1 MIERILR
8 GSFAKPAL
16 TVLLVLAAALAG
28 AVWLTELQRDVF
40 PDLATPVFSVFVQNP
55 AMGAEELET
64 GVAIPLEVAL
74 SGLPGVRRIRSGS
87 QAGVA
92 LVRIEFE
99 PDADYYLSR
108 QLVAERVGQVARDL
122 PPGTDAPLVSSLTG
136 RLNEVMELVVEAEP
150 GTAGLMELRDLAD
163 FEVRNRLLGVPG
175 VAAVEVLGGHLRQFQ
190 VQLDPERMA
199 ALGVT
204 LGEVMTAV
212 ERSNENAAGGF
223 VAQGPIEW
231 TVRAVGRAENV
242 GDLRATVVAVRDT
255 TPVLLGEVAE
265 VREAP
270 AVRRGLAHGM
280 AEEIVSCRVVKQFG
294 ADTVAVAGGVR
305 EAIADLSGSLPPGV
319 RVRVLYDQAE
329 LVSSALGGVGRA
341 VLLGAVLVVAVLFLL
356 LGNLRAALIVTVTL
370 PLSIALAGLILKP
383 AGVGLNT
390 LTLGG
395 LAIAVGL
402 LVDAAII
409 LTENVYHRLQALTP
423 VPSPA
428 PPPPSPGEGRPLPAH
443 DHTPPSPREGGG
455 EVGEG
460 GRGGEGLREVVLAAA
475 VEVGRPIAFA
485 TLIVIAVFT
494 PLFAMSGIE
503 GRMYRPLAA
512 AVVASMAASL
522 ALALTLVPVLA
533 GWLLRPGAPGKEEDV
548 AVIRRI
554 KAVYAPL
561 LDRCLRHAGLVRV
574 LALAVTIPALVLAF
588 RVGSDFMP
596 ALDEGALLLQTILPP
611 EASLEEVDRRNHR
624 VEDVLRGFPEVREV
638 VRRTGRAEQTEDPMP
653 HVVSDVLVVLKP
665 ERSRSVEE
673 LEEEMRER
681 LEKVPGVAVLF
692 TTPLGMRIDE
702 GLGGTPADIQ
712 VRIYG
717 PDLDR
722 LARLA
727 EEARELMEPVEG
739 IADLRAETLTGLPQV
754 RITVDREAVARVGL
768 TPADVVDA
776 LRIGLAGE
784 EVSQVWVGQ
793 RRYDLVVRL
802 ADERRADL
810 SGLSA
815 LLIDGRDGTRIPLG
829 QLARVERTFGPAS
842 IQREAGSRRIA
853 VEASVAGR
861 DLGSAAAEVRERLS
875 GELDLPTGYFFD
887 VGGRA
892 ENQARAL
899 RSLGLAI
906 AVALLAVLV
915 LLYLALGSFAETMV
929 ILATLPD
936 AFVGG
941 ILALWLAGETWNVS
955 SLVGL
960 IGLFGIAVQNG
971 LVLVSQTRSLIAEGR
986 PFEDALREA
995 SIGRVRPKLMTAGT
1009 AILGLLPLLVL
1020 NLHGS
1025 EIERPLAVVMI
1036 GGLVTST
1043 LFTLLALPTFY
1054 QWVHRRMGRP

>member
-8 GSFAKPAL
+8 GSFARPVL
-16 TVLLVLAAALAG
+16 TVLLALAAAAAG
-28 AVWLTELQRDVF
+28 AVWLSDLRRDVF
-40 PDLATPVFSVFVQNP
+40 PDLATPVFSVFVQNA

-64 GVAIPLEVAL
+64 GVAVPLEVAL
-74 SGLPGVRRIRSGS
+74 AGLPEVRRIRSTS

-92 LVRIEFE
+92 QVRVEFE

-108 QLVAERVGQVARDL
+108 QLVSERVNQVAREL
-122 PPGTDAPLVSSLTG
+122 PPGTGAPLVSSLTN
-136 RLNEVMELVVEAEP
+136 RLNEVMELVVEAKP
-150 GTAGLMELRDLAD
+150 GSAGLMELRELAD

-175 VAAVEVLGGHLRQFQ
+175 VASVEVMGGHLRQFQ

-204 LGEVMTAV
+204 LDEVLTAAR
-212 ERSNENAAGGF
+212 RSNENAAAGF
-223 VAQGPIEW
+223 VAQGSIEW
-231 TVRAVGRAENV
+231 TVRAVGRASNV
-242 GDLRATVVAVRDT
+242 GDLRATVVTVREN

-270 AVRRGLAHGM
+270 AVRRGMAHGLGS
-280 AEEIVSCRVVKQFG
+280 EIVSCRVVKQFG
-294 ADTVAVAGGVR
+294 ADTVAVSRGVR
-305 EAIADLSGSLPPGV
+305 AAVAGLSGSLPRGV

-329 LVSSALGGVGRA
+329 LVGSALGGVGRA
-341 VLLGAVLVVAVLFLL
+341 VLLGALLVVGVLFLL
-356 LGNLRAALIVTVTL
+356 LGNLRAALIVTLTL
-370 PLSIALAGLILKP
+370 PLSIAIAGLILKP
-383 AGVGLNT
+383 AGIGLNT

-409 LTENVYHRLQALTP
+409 LTENVFHRLTLA
-423 VPSPA
+423 
-428 PPPPSPGEGRPLPAH
+428 GR
-443 DHTPPSPREGGG
+443 SRSRK
-455 EVGEG
+455 EVAF
-460 GRGGEGLREVVLAAA
+460 AAA

-485 TLIVIAVFT
+485 TLIVMAVFT

-512 AVVASMAASL
+512 AVVAAMAASL

-533 GWLLRPGAPGKEEDV
+533 AWLLRPNPPGREEDV
-548 AVIRRI
+548 APIRWI
-554 KAVYAPL
+554 KSIYAPL
-561 LDRCLRHAGLVRV
+561 LDRCMRHAGLVRV
-574 LALAVTIPALVLAF
+574 LSLAVTLPALLLAF
-588 RVGSDFMP
+588 QIGSDFMP
-596 ALDEGALLLQTILPP
+596 KLDEGALLLQTLLPP

-624 VEDVLRGFPEVREV
+624 VEDVLRRFPEVQEV
-638 VRRTGRAEQTEDPMP
+638 VRRTGRAERTEDPMP
-653 HVVSDVLVVLKP
+653 HVLSDVLVVLKAG
-665 ERSRSVEE
+665 RSGSLED
-673 LEEEMRER
+673 LEERMRER

-702 GLGGTPADIQ
+702 GLGGTPADLQ

-717 PDLDR
+717 PDLARLSR
-722 LARLA
+722 LA
-727 EEARELMEPVEG
+727 ARARKLMEPIPG
-739 IADLRAETLTGLPQV
+739 IADLRAENLTGLPQIRV
-754 RITVDREAVARVGL
+754 TINREAVARVGL
-768 TPADVVDA
+768 TPADVIDA
-776 LRIGLAGE
+776 LRVGLAGE
-784 EVSQVWVGQ
+784 EMSQIWVGQ
-793 RRYDLVVRL
+793 RRFDLVVRL
-802 ADERRADL
+802 EDRRRADL
-810 SGLSA
+810 SSLGA
-815 LLIDGRDGTRIPLG
+815 LLIDGRNGTRVPLG
-829 QLARVERTFGPAS
+829 QLARIEQTFGPAA
-842 IQREAGSRRIA
+842 IQREAGSRRTA

-861 DLGSAAAEVRERLS
+861 DLGSTAAEVRRRLA
-875 GELDLPTGYFFD
+875 GKLDLPTGYYFD
-887 VGGRA
+887 VGGRV

-899 RSLGLAI
+899 RSLSLAI
-906 AVALLAVLV
+906 AVALLAVLM
-915 LLYLALGSFAETMV
+915 LLYLALGSFAETLV

-971 LVLVSQTRSLIAEGR
+971 LVLVSQTRSLLAEGR
-986 PFEDALREA
+986 PFEEALREA

-1020 NLHGS
+1020 RLHGS

-1054 QWVHRRMGRP
+1054 QFVHQMRERFRTRTAIPEKR

>member
-1 MIERILR
+1 MIDRILR
-8 GSFAKPAL
+8 AAFARPGLTLLLAL
-16 TVLLVLAAALAG
+16 TAAAAG
-28 AVWLTELQRDVF
+28 AVRLGELQRDVF

-64 GVAIPLEVAL
+64 GVAIPLEAAL
-74 SGLPGVRRIRSGS
+74 AGLPEVRRIRSGS

-92 LVRIEFE
+92 QVRVEFE

-108 QLVAERVGQVARDL
+108 QLVSERVSQAARDL

-136 RLNEVMELVVEAEP
+136 RLNEIMELVVEAEP
-150 GTAGLMELRDLAD
+150 GSAGLMELRDLAE

-175 VAAVEVLGGHLRQFQ
+175 VAAVEVMGGHLRQFQ

-199 ALGVT
+199 ARGVA
-204 LGEVMTAV
+204 LGEVLAAV
-212 ERSNENAAGGF
+212 ERANENAAGGF
-223 VAQGPIEW
+223 VAQGPVEW

-242 GDLRATVVAVRDT
+242 GDLRATVVAVRENT
-255 TPVLLGEVAE
+255 HTPVLLGEVAE

-270 AVRRGLAHGM
+270 AVRRGMAHGIG
-280 AEEIVSCRVVKQFG
+280 EEIVSCRISKQFG
-294 ADTVAVAGGVR
+294 ADTVAVARRVR
-305 EAIADLSGSLPPGV
+305 AAVADLAESLPPGV

-329 LVSSALGGVGRA
+329 LVASSLGGVGRA
-341 VLLGAVLVVAVLFLL
+341 VLIGALLVVGVLFLL
-356 LGNLRAALIVTVTL
+356 LGNLRAALIVTLTL
-370 PLSIALAGLILKP
+370 PLSIALAGLILEP

-409 LTENVYHRLQALTP
+409 LTENVYHRLT
-423 VPSPA
+423 VA
-428 PPPPSPGEGRPLPAH
+428 PDG
-443 DHTPPSPREGGG
+443 SPR
-455 EVGEG
+455 
-460 GRGGEGLREVVLAAA
+460 RRIVLAAA

-512 AVVASMAASL
+512 AVVAAMVAAL
-522 ALALTLVPVLA
+522 VLALTLVPVLA
-533 GWLLRPGAPGKEEDV
+533 GWLLRPARSSGREDV
-548 AVIRRI
+548 AAIRRV
-554 KAVYAPL
+554 KALYAPL
-561 LDRCLRHAGLVRV
+561 LDRCLRRAGLVRA
-574 LALAVTIPALVLAF
+574 LALAVTVPALFLAF
-588 RVGSDFMP
+588 RIGSDFMP
-596 ALDEGALLLQTILPP
+596 RLDEGALLLQTLLPP
-611 EASLEEVDRRNHR
+611 EASLDEVDRRNHR
-624 VEDVLRGFPEVREV
+624 VEDILRRFPEVQEV
-638 VRRTGRAEQTEDPMP
+638 VRRTGRAERTEDPMP
-653 HVVSDVLVVLKP
+653 HVLSDVLVVLRP
-665 ERSRSVEE
+665 RRSRPLEE
-673 LEEEMRER
+673 LEAEMRVR
-681 LEKVPGVAVLF
+681 LEKVPGVSVLF

-702 GLGGTPADIQ
+702 GLGGSPADIQ
-712 VRIYG
+712 VRIFG

-722 LARLA
+722 LSRLA
-727 EEARELMEPVEG
+727 GEARELMEPVAG

-768 TPADVVDA
+768 APADVVDA
-776 LRIGLAGE
+776 LRVGLAGV

-793 RRYDLVVRL
+793 RRFDLVVRL
-802 ADERRADL
+802 ADERRRDL
-810 SGLSA
+810 AALSS
-815 LLIDGRDGTRIPLG
+815 LLIDGRDGARVPLG
-829 QLARVERTFGPAS
+829 QLARVERTFGPGS

-861 DLGSAAAEVRERLS
+861 DLGGTAAEVRERLAQ
-875 GELDLPTGYFFD
+875 GLDLPTGYFFD
-887 VGGRA
+887 VGGRV
-892 ENQARAL
+892 ETQARAL
-899 RSLGLAI
+899 RSLYLAI

-915 LLYLALGSFAETMV
+915 LLYLALGSFAETLV

-941 ILALWLAGETWNVS
+941 IVALWLAGETWNVS

-971 LVLVSQTRSLIAEGR
+971 LVLVSQTRSLLAEGR
-986 PFEDALREA
+986 PFEEALREA
-995 SIGRVRPKLMTAGT
+995 AIGRVRPKLMTAAC
-1009 AILGLLPLLVL
+1009 AILGLMPLLVL

-1043 LFTLLALPTFY
+1043 LFTLLALPSFY
-1054 QWVHRRMGRP
+1054 QWVERWRRGRLPPAPTGA

>member
-8 GSFAKPAL
+8 GSFARPAL
-16 TVLLVLAAALAG
+16 TVLLALAAAAAG
-28 AVWLTELQRDVF
+28 AAWLGDLRRDVF

-64 GVAIPLEVAL
+64 GVAVPLEVAL
-74 SGLPGVRRIRSGS
+74 AGLPEVRRIRSTS

-92 LVRIEFE
+92 QVRVEFE

-108 QLVAERVGQVARDL
+108 QLVTERVNQAAREL
-122 PPGTDAPLVSSLTG
+122 PAGTGAPLVSSLTG
-136 RLNEVMELVVEAEP
+136 RLNEILELVIEAEP
-150 GTAGLMELRDLAD
+150 GAAGLMELRELAD

-199 ALGVT
+199 ALRVT
-204 LGEVMTAV
+204 LNEVLTAV
-212 ERSNENAAGGF
+212 RRSNENAAGGF
-223 VAQGPIEW
+223 VTQGPVEW
-231 TVRAVGRAENV
+231 SVRAVGRAANV

-270 AVRRGLAHGM
+270 AVRRGMAHGL
-280 AEEIVSCRVVKQFG
+280 ASEIVSCRVVKQFG
-294 ADTVAVAGGVR
+294 ADTVAVSRGVR
-305 EAIADLSGSLPPGV
+305 AAVAGLSQGLPPGV

-329 LVSSALGGVGRA
+329 LVGSALGGVGRA
-341 VLLGAVLVVAVLFLL
+341 VLLGALLVVAVLFLL
-356 LGNLRAALIVTVTL
+356 LGNLRAALVVTLTL
-370 PLSIALAGLILKP
+370 PLSIALSGLILKP

-409 LTENVYHRLQALTP
+409 LVENVYHRLTLA
-423 VPSPA
+423 A
-428 PPPPSPGEGRPLPAH
+428 GAGRPRKETAF
-443 DHTPPSPREGGG
+443 
-455 EVGEG
+455 
-460 GRGGEGLREVVLAAA
+460 AAA

-485 TLIVIAVFT
+485 TLIVIAVFL

-512 AVVASMAASL
+512 AVVAAMAASL

-533 GWLLRPGAPGKEEDV
+533 AGFLRPARPGREEDV
-548 AVIRRI
+548 ALIRWI
-554 KAVYAPL
+554 KALYAPL
-561 LDRCLRHAGLVRV
+561 LDRCMRRAGLVR
-574 LALAVTIPALVLAF
+574 LLSLAVTVPALLLAF
-588 RVGSDFMP
+588 RIGSDFMP
-596 ALDEGALLLQTILPP
+596 RLDEGALLLQTILPP
-611 EASLEEVDRRNHR
+611 EASLDEVDRRNHR
-624 VEDVLRGFPEVREV
+624 VEDVLRRFPEVREV
-638 VRRTGRAEQTEDPMP
+638 VRRTGRAERTEDPMP
-653 HVVSDVLVVLKP
+653 HVVSDVLVVLKAD
-665 ERSRSVEE
+665 RSGSIED
-673 LEEEMRER
+673 LEDRMRER

-702 GLGGTPADIQ
+702 GLGGTPADLQ

-717 PDLDR
+717 PDLERLSR
-722 LARLA
+722 LAAR
-727 EEARELMEPVEG
+727 AREILEPIPG
-739 IADLRAETLTGLPQV
+739 LADLRAEALTGLPQIRV
-754 RITVDREAVARVGL
+754 TVDREAVARVGL
-768 TPADVVDA
+768 TPADVIDA
-776 LRIGLAGE
+776 LRVGLAGE

-793 RRYDLVVRL
+793 RRFDLVVRL
-802 ADERRADL
+802 EDQRRAGPSSL
-810 SGLSA
+810 AS
-815 LLIDGRDGTRIPLG
+815 LLIDGRDGARVPLS
-829 QLARVERTFGPAS
+829 QLARIEEAFGPAV

-853 VEASVAGR
+853 VEASVTGR
-861 DLGSAAAEVRERLS
+861 DLGGAAAEVRRRLS
-875 GELDLPTGYFFD
+875 RELELPTGYYFD
-887 VGGRA
+887 VGGRV

-899 RSLGLAI
+899 RSLSLAI
-906 AVALLAVLV
+906 AAALLAVLV
-915 LLYLALGSFAETMV
+915 LLYLALGSFAETLV

-971 LVLVSQTRSLIAEGR
+971 LVLVSQTRTLLAEGR
-986 PFEDALREA
+986 PFGEALREA
-995 SIGRVRPKLMTAGT
+995 AIGRVRPKLMTAST
-1009 AILGLLPLLVL
+1009 AILGLLPLLAL

-1025 EIERPLAVVMI
+1025 EIERPLAIVMI

-1054 QWVHRRMGRP
+1054 QWVHHLGERWRTRRGSEGYEHQ

>member
-8 GSFAKPAL
+8 GSFARPAL
-16 TVLLVLAAALAG
+16 TVLLILAAAAAG
-28 AVWLTELQRDVF
+28 GVWLGDLERDVF
-40 PDLATPVFSVFVQNP
+40 PDLATPVFSVFVQN
-55 AMGAEELET
+55 ASMGAEELEAS
-64 GVAIPLEVAL
+64 VAIPLEVAL
-74 SGLPGVRRIRSGS
+74 AGLPEVRRIRSSS

-92 LVRIEFE
+92 QVRVELE
-99 PDADYYLSR
+99 PDADYHLSR
-108 QLVAERVGQVARDL
+108 QLVTERVNQAARDL

-150 GTAGLMELRDLAD
+150 GTAGLMELRELAE

-175 VAAVEVLGGHLRQFQ
+175 VAAVEVLGGHLRQYQ

-204 LGEVMTAV
+204 LGEVLDAV

-223 VAQGPIEW
+223 VAQGSIEW
-231 TVRAVGRAENV
+231 TIRAVGRVATI
-242 GDLRATVVAVRDT
+242 GDLGGTVVTMREG
-255 TPVLLGEVAE
+255 TPVLLNEVADI
-265 VREAP
+265 REAP
-270 AVRRGLAHGM
+270 AVRRGMAHGL

-294 ADTVAVAGGVR
+294 ADTVAVAEGVR
-305 EAIADLSGSLPPGV
+305 SAVADLSKSMPPGV

-356 LGNLRAALIVTVTL
+356 LGNLRAALIVTLTL
-370 PLSIALAGLILKP
+370 PLSILLSGLILHP
-383 AGVGLNT
+383 AGIGLNT

-409 LTENVYHRLQALTP
+409 LTENVWHRLTVSA
-423 VPSPA
+423 
-428 PPPPSPGEGRPLPAH
+428 GG
-443 DHTPPSPREGGG
+443 PR
-455 EVGEG
+455 
-460 GRGGEGLREVVLAAA
+460 REVVLAAA
-475 VEVGRPIAFA
+475 LEVGRPIAFA
-485 TLIVIAVFT
+485 TLIVIAVFS

-512 AVVASMAASL
+512 AVVAAMAASL
-522 ALALTLVPVLA
+522 VLALTLVPVLSA
-533 GWLLRPGAPGKEEDV
+533 WLLRPARAGREEDV
-548 AVIRRI
+548 APIRRI

-561 LDRCLRHAGLVRV
+561 LDRCMRRAGLVRV
-574 LALAVTIPALVLAF
+574 LALAVTVPALVLAL
-588 RVGSDFMP
+588 RIGTDFMP
-596 ALDEGALLLQTILPP
+596 QLDEGALLLQTILPP

-624 VEDVLRGFPEVREV
+624 VEDILRRFPEVREV
-638 VRRTGRAEQTEDPMP
+638 VRRTGRAERTEDPMP
-653 HVVSDVLVVLKP
+653 HVISDVLVVLEP
-665 ERSRSVEE
+665 ERARSAEE
-673 LEEEMRER
+673 LEAEMRER
-681 LEKVPGVAVLF
+681 LETVAGVTVLF

-727 EEARELMEPVEG
+727 ERARELMEPVEG

-754 RITVDREAVARVGL
+754 RITLDREALARVGL
-768 TPADVVDA
+768 APADVIGA
-776 LRIGLAGE
+776 LRVGLAGE

-793 RRYDLVVRL
+793 RRFDLVVRL
-802 ADERRADL
+802 AEDARSDL
-810 SGLSA
+810 GTLSA
-815 LLIDGRDGTRIPLG
+815 LLIDGRDGTRVPLG
-829 QLARVERTFGPAS
+829 QLASVEQTFGPAS

-853 VEASVAGR
+853 VEAGVAGR
-861 DLGSAAAEVRERLS
+861 DLGSTAAEVRERLAE
-875 GELDLPTGYFFD
+875 GLELPTGYFFD
-887 VGGRA
+887 VGGRV
-892 ENQARAL
+892 ESQARAL
-899 RSLGLAI
+899 RSLALAI
-906 AVALLAVLV
+906 AVALFAVLV
-915 LLYLALGSFAETMV
+915 LLYLALGSFAETLV

-941 ILALWLAGETWNVS
+941 IVALWLAGETWNVS

-971 LVLVSQTRSLIAEGR
+971 LVLVSQTRSLLAEGR
-986 PFEDALREA
+986 PFAEALREA
-995 SIGRVRPKLMTAGT
+995 SIGRVRPKLLTAAT

-1054 QWVHRRMGRP
+1054 MLVHQWRERLRERGAAPAPGS

>member
-1 MIERILR
+1 MIARILHA
-8 GSFAKPAL
+8 SFAKPAL
-16 TVLLVLAAALAG
+16 TVLLALTAAAVG
-28 AVWLTELQRDVF
+28 AVWLGDLERDVF

-74 SGLPGVRRIRSGS
+74 AGLPEVRRIRSSS

-92 LVRIEFE
+92 QVRVEFE

-108 QLVAERVGQVARDL
+108 QLVAERVNQVARDL

-136 RLNEVMELVVEAEP
+136 RLNEVIELVVEAQP
-150 GTAGLMELRDLAD
+150 GTAGLMELRDLAEL
-163 FEVRNRLLGVPG
+163 EVRNRLLGVPG
-175 VAAVEVLGGHLRQFQ
+175 VAAVEVMGGHLRQFQ

-204 LGEVMTAV
+204 LGEVLAAV

-223 VAQGPIEW
+223 VTQGSIEW
-231 TVRAVGRAENV
+231 TVRAVGRAANV

-270 AVRRGLAHGM
+270 AVRRGMAHGLGS
-280 AEEIVSCRVVKQFG
+280 EIVSCRISKQFG
-294 ADTVAVAGGVR
+294 ADTVAVARGVR
-305 EAIADLSGSLPPGV
+305 TAVADLAKSLPPGV

-341 VLLGAVLVVAVLFLL
+341 VLLGAVLVVGVLLLL
-356 LGNLRAALIVTVTL
+356 LGNLRAAFIVTLTL
-370 PLSIALAGLILKP
+370 PLSIALAGLILEP

-409 LTENVYHRLQALTP
+409 LTENVYHRLTVAER
-423 VPSPA
+423 S
-428 PPPPSPGEGRPLPAH
+428 RP
-443 DHTPPSPREGGG
+443 R
-455 EVGEG
+455 
-460 GRGGEGLREVVLAAA
+460 REVALAAA

-512 AVVASMAASL
+512 AVVAAMAASL

-533 GWLLRPGAPGKEEDV
+533 GWLLRPARPGAAEDV
-548 AVIRRI
+548 ALIRRV
-554 KAVYAPL
+554 KALYAPL
-561 LDRCLRHAGLVRV
+561 LERAMRHAGLVRV
-574 LALAVTIPALVLAF
+574 LALAVTVPALLLATQI
-588 RVGSDFMP
+588 GSDFMP
-596 ALDEGALLLQTILPP
+596 RLDEGALLLQTLLPP

-624 VEDVLRGFPEVREV
+624 VEDVLRRFPEVREV
-638 VRRTGRAEQTEDPMP
+638 VRRTGRAERTEDPMP
-653 HVVSDVLVVLKP
+653 HVLSDVLVVLKP
-665 ERSRSVEE
+665 QRSRSIEE

-702 GLGGTPADIQ
+702 GLGGTPADLQ

-722 LARLA
+722 LSRLA
-727 EEARELMEPVEG
+727 EEARELMEPIEG

-776 LRIGLAGE
+776 LRVGLAGV

-793 RRYDLVVRL
+793 RRFDLVVRL
-802 ADERRADL
+802 ADEHRRDL
-810 SGLSA
+810 AALTS
-815 LLIDGRDGTRIPLG
+815 LLIDGRDGTRVPLG
-829 QLARVERTFGPAS
+829 QLARVEQTFGPAS
-842 IQREAGSRRIA
+842 IQREAGSRRVA

-861 DLGSAAAEVRERLS
+861 DLGSTAAEVQERLS
-875 GELDLPTGYFFD
+875 QDLSLPTGYFFD
-887 VGGRA
+887 VGGRV
-892 ENQARAL
+892 ETQARAM
-899 RSLGLAI
+899 RSLYLAI

-936 AFVGG
+936 AFVGS
-941 ILALWLAGETWNVS
+941 IVALWLAGETWNVS

-971 LVLVSQTRSLIAEGR
+971 LVLVSQTRTLLAEGR
-986 PFEDALREA
+986 PFEEALREA
-995 SIGRVRPKLMTAGT
+995 AIGRVRPKLMTAGC

-1025 EIERPLAVVMI
+1025 EIERPLAIVMI

-1043 LFTLLALPTFY
+1043 LFTLLALPSFY
-1054 QWVHRRMGRP
+1054 QWVHRWRRGGMA

>member
-8 GSFAKPAL
+8 GSAAKPAL
-16 TVLLVLAAALAG
+16 TLLLTLTAAAAG
-28 AVWLTELQRDVF
+28 AVWLSDLKRDVF
-40 PDLATPVFSVFVQNP
+40 PDLATPVFSIFVQNP

-64 GVAIPLEVAL
+64 GVAVPLEVAL
-74 SGLPGVRRIRSGS
+74 AGLPEVRRIRSTS

-92 LVRIEFE
+92 QVRVEFE
-99 PDADYYLSR
+99 PDAEYYLSR
-108 QLVAERVGQVARDL
+108 QLVTERVNQAGREL
-122 PPGTDAPLVSSLTG
+122 PPGTGAPLVSSLTG
-136 RLNEVMELVVEAEP
+136 RLNEVIELVIEAAP

-204 LGEVMTAV
+204 LNEVLAAV
-212 ERSNENAAGGF
+212 RESNENAAGGF
-223 VAQGPIEW
+223 VAQGSIEW
-231 TVRAVGRAENV
+231 TVRAVGRAANV
-242 GDLRATVVAVRDT
+242 GDLRSTVVTVREN

-270 AVRRGLAHGM
+270 AIRRGMAHGLSS
-280 AEEIVSCRVVKQFG
+280 EIVSLRVTKQFG
-294 ADTVAVAGGVR
+294 ADTVTVSRGVHAAVA
-305 EAIADLSGSLPPGV
+305 DLARSLPPGV
-319 RVRVLYDQAE
+319 RARVLYDQAE

-341 VLLGAVLVVAVLFLL
+341 VLLGALLVVAVLFLL
-356 LGNLRAALIVTVTL
+356 LGNLRAALLVTLTL
-370 PLSIALAGLILKP
+370 PLSIALSGLVLKP
-383 AGVGLNT
+383 AGIGLNT

-409 LTENVYHRLQALTP
+409 LTENVYHRLTTATGATGATG
-423 VPSPA
+423 S
-428 PPPPSPGEGRPLPAH
+428 RPRRSRQQVA
-443 DHTPPSPREGGG
+443 
-455 EVGEG
+455 
-460 GRGGEGLREVVLAAA
+460 LAAA
-475 VEVGRPIAFA
+475 IEVGRPIAFA

-512 AVVASMAASL
+512 AVVAAMAASL

-533 GWLLRPGAPGKEEDV
+533 GTFLRPARPGRQEDV
-548 AVIRRI
+548 ALIRRI
-554 KAVYAPL
+554 KALYSPL
-561 LDRCLRHAGLVRV
+561 LDFCMRHAGMVR
-574 LALAVTIPALVLAF
+574 LLTLAVTLPALLLAL
-588 RVGSDFMP
+588 RIGSDFMP
-596 ALDEGALLLQTILPP
+596 RLDEGALLLQTLLPP
-611 EASLEEVDRRNHR
+611 EASLDEVDRRNHQ
-624 VEDVLRGFPEVREV
+624 VEDILRRFPEVKEV
-638 VRRTGRAEQTEDPMP
+638 VRRTGRAERTEDPMP
-653 HVVSDVLVVLKP
+653 HTLSDVLVILKP
-665 ERSRSVEE
+665 DRSGSLEE
-673 LEEEMRER
+673 LEDRMRER

-702 GLGGTPADIQ
+702 GLGGTPADLQ

-717 PDLDR
+717 PDLER
-722 LARLA
+722 LSQLA
-727 EEARELMEPVEG
+727 AKARELMQPIPG

-768 TPADVVDA
+768 TPGAVIDA
-776 LRIGLAGE
+776 LRVGLAGE

-793 RRYDLVVRL
+793 RRFDLVVRL
-802 ADERRADL
+802 DDRRRADL
-810 SGLSA
+810 ASLSS
-815 LLIDGRDGTRIPLG
+815 LLIDGRDGTRVPLG
-829 QLARVERTFGPAS
+829 QLTRIEQSFGPAA
-842 IQREAGSRRIA
+842 IQREAGSRRVA

-861 DLGSAAAEVRERLS
+861 DLGGAAAEVRGRLTR
-875 GELDLPTGYFFD
+875 GLDLPTGYYFD
-887 VGGRA
+887 IGGRI

-915 LLYLALGSFAETMV
+915 LLYLALGSFAETFV

-971 LVLVSQTRSLIAEGR
+971 LVLVSQTRTLLAEGR
-986 PFEDALREA
+986 PFGEALREA

-1020 NLHGS
+1020 RLHGS

-1054 QWVHRRMGRP
+1054 QWVHQWRERIQLRREVA